1 MKNTGRDVCAVRESL
16 AKKAGM
22 QKEDCRLAI
31 VLSGGGARG
40 ALQVGALRA
49 LVEHGIQPKMLVG
62 TSVGAINAVYLG
74 LHGWS
79 LPAVENLQQV
89 WRRAATAELLPSNTL
104 WLTMRSLLR
113 INRTEGADRLRN
125 FAATAGVTATTR
137 FGDMLGPRVLVV
149 ATDLNQGGL
158 AIYGDDP
165 ETRVMD
171 AVIGSAAVPPWVAPV
186 QHEERILVDGG
197 LVSNLPV
204 QAAMLSG
211 AREII
216 ALDLHDA
223 RILNQASNSIG
234 SFLVRLLAINQH
246 RLTELELELAAAK
259 GIPVHHIPLLP
270 TRAVAFWDF
279 ARTPALI
286 ETGYH
291 VTRSEMARWPEAT
304 AR

>member
-1 MKNTGRDVCAVRESL
+1 MQEDGR
-16 AKKAGM
+16 
-22 QKEDCRLAI
+22 QLAI

-49 LVEHGIQPKMLVG
+49 LVEGGIQPQLLVG

-74 LHGWS
+74 LHGWTQ
-79 LPAVENLQQV
+79 PAVENLQQV
-89 WRRAATAELLPSNTL
+89 WRRAATAELLPSNYL

-113 INRTEGADRLRN
+113 INRTEGETRLRN
-125 FAATAGVTATTR
+125 FAASTGVTATTR
-137 FGDMLGPRVLVV
+137 FGDMQGMRVLVV
-149 ATDLNQGGL
+149 ATDLSRGGL
-158 AIYGDDP
+158 VIYGDDP
-165 ETRVMD
+165 HTRVMD

-186 QHEERILVDGG
+186 QHDDRILVDGG
-197 LVSNLPV
+197 LVSNLPI
-204 QAAMLSG
+204 QAALLSG
-211 AREII
+211 ASEII

-234 SFLVRLLAINQH
+234 NFLVRLLAINQH

-259 GIPVHHIPLLP
+259 GVVVHHIPLLP

-286 ETGYH
+286 ETGYR
-291 VTRSEMARWPEAT
+291 VALSEMARWPASI